1 MEATRPFPRSL
12 VPGPWSRSSVVWAV
26 ARREWLIFLRYPSW
40 IVGSIVW
47 PVLFPLAY
55 LFGARAL
62 AGPGGE
68 GIAAFARTAGTTNYV
83 GFIVV
88 GTTAWMWL
96 NVTLWSVGT
105 SLRNEQLRGT
115 LESNWLTP
123 APRFALL
130 LGSASAHA
138 VNFLIFLVIGG
149 LEFILLLGVRF
160 DPHPAGTLAAV
171 VLTIPWVYGLGMAF
185 AAVVL
190 WVKEAQAMVYL
201 VRAIF
206 LVFAGMSFPVAAL
219 PPWMR
224 AVAEGL
230 PLTHSIAAL
239 RMAVL
244 QHAAPAE
251 MLPQLIFLAWSG
263 VLLLVVGYLA
273 FTVVD
278 RRARRTGG
286 LAQH

>member
-1 MEATRPFPRSL
+1 MDASSVAYDRRIP
-12 VPGPWSRSSVVWAV
+12 VPGARLSVIWAV

-40 IVGSIVW
+40 IIGSIVW

-62 AGPGGE
+62 AGPDGE
-68 GIAAFARTAGTTNYV
+68 GIAAFARTAGTANYV

-123 APRFALL
+123 APRFFIL
-130 LGSASAHA
+130 LGSALAHA
-138 VNFLIFLVIGG
+138 ANFLIFLAIGG
-149 LEFILLLGVRF
+149 LEFILLLGIRVDA
-160 DPHPAGTLAAV
+160 DPLGALAV
-171 VLTIPWVYGLGMAF
+171 VALTVPWVYGLGMAF
-185 AAVVL
+185 AALVL
-190 WVKEAQAMVYL
+190 WVKEAQAMVYF

-206 LVFAGMSFPVAAL
+206 LVFAGMSFPVAVL
-219 PPWMR
+219 PEWMQR
-224 AVAEGL
+224 VAAWL
-230 PLTHSIAAL
+230 PLTHYIAAL
-239 RMAVL
+239 RMAL
-244 QHAAPAE
+244 LEHAAPAA
-251 MLPQLIFLAWSG
+251 MGPALIFLAWSG
-263 VLLLVVGYLA
+263 VLLLAGGYVA
-273 FTVVD
+273 FVLVD